1 VDEVHVRFEA
11 LSSGAAGIMGTHRAL
26 QSTLDNLEAELGPM
40 VNSWTGDA
48 KEAYFLQ
55 KQKWDEASQAMATI
69 LQRMGQ
75 AVEQAHGNYT
85 AAETAN
91 RNIWG

>member
-11 LSSGAAGIMGTHRAL
+11 LSSGAAGIVATHRAL
-26 QSTLDNLEAELGPM
+26 QGTLDNLEAELGPM

-48 KEAYFLQ
+48 KEAYFQQ
-55 KQKWDEASQAMATI
+55 KQKWDDASRAMATI
-69 LQRMGQ
+69 LQQMGQ

-85 AAETAN
+85 AAESAN